1 MGTPMTTDPKIPEIA
16 ERIRA
21 LREMCE
27 YTVEEMADATGVGV
41 EEYVSLESGDRDFG
55 FTFLYKC
62 AQKLGVDL
70 IEILTGSNPHLTDF
84 TIVRAGQGLPI
95 KRREGF
101 NYFHLAATFK
111 NKISEPF
118 LVQAPYIEEEQDA
131 PIHLSHH
138 EGQEFDYII
147 SGSLRFS
154 HEGRTVDVGPGAALY
169 HDPGQGH
176 GMIATSKE
184 GCTFLAIVMKG
195 DDSE

>member
-1 MGTPMTTDPKIPEIA
+1 MTTDPKIPEIA
-16 ERIRA
+16 ERICA
-21 LREMCE
+21 LREMCDF
-27 YTVEEMADATGVGV
+27 TQEEMAEATGVDV
-41 EEYVSLESGDRDFG
+41 DEYISLESGERDFG

-62 AQKLGVDL
+62 AEKLGVDL

-101 NYFHLAATFK
+101 NYYHLAATFK

-118 LVQAPYIEEEQDA
+118 LVQAPYFESEQDK

-138 EGQEFDYII
+138 EGQEMDYIL
-147 SGSLRFS
+147 SGTLRFS
-154 HEGRTVDVGPGAALY
+154 HEGRTVDVGPGDTLY
-169 HDPGQGH
+169 YDSGKGH

-184 GCTFLAIVMKG
+184 GCTFLAIVMKREDG
-195 DDSE
+195 N